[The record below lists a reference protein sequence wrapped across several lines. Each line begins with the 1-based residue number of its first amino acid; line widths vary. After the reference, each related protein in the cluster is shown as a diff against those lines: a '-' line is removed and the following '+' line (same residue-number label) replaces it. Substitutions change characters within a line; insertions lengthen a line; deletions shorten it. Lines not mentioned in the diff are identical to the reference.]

1 MGESEV
7 SRKDDKRYDK
17 GCVTQRSMPF
27 WCVGNPLSD
36 PFGGAVLPRIDALDV
51 ATLIAE
57 AGQAGLVELTGF
69 HDDDLVS
76 WNPDQLD
83 DDLDPR
89 GEVGRRLRAIKRIL
103 DDAGVGVNTMT
114 CSLHGNPVF
123 RNGGLCNPDPGIR
136 RLAARKVERALRI
149 GQLFGARHFL
159 YWVARDG
166 FEVPVVTAWDRVYDW
181 LAEGLNHVT
190 ETIRAK
196 GMDNYIGATIEP
208 KPNEPRGQ
216 MFLPTSGHAVGF
228 IMGRLQEPA
237 FWGVNPELLQHES
250 MALMN
255 ACMTVSYLCSVG
267 KLKFLHFGSQVKA
280 QFDNDFPPLIGPEGL
295 KETVFMFRTLMD
307 IGWQGVVEYDCHMLR
322 ADGAPDDADGARRR
336 FIRTCTEALDLSL
349 ALAARIRKPRA
360 GLSQAE
366 ADLESIRQMCALP
379 SGS

>member
-149 GQLFGARHFL
+149 GSAAVHSAASGRVLLRRHGVAAAR
-159 YWVARDG
+159 
-166 FEVPVVTAWDRVYDW
+166 VTAARARCRV
-181 LAEGLNHVT
+181 
-190 ETIRAK
+190 R
-196 GMDNYIGATIEP
+196 
-208 KPNEPRGQ
+208 Q
-216 MFLPTSGHAVGF
+216 
-228 IMGRLQEPA
+228 
-237 FWGVNPELLQHES
+237 
-250 MALMN
+250 
-255 ACMTVSYLCSVG
+255 
-267 KLKFLHFGSQVKA
+267 
-280 QFDNDFPPLIGPEGL
+280 
-295 KETVFMFRTLMD
+295 
-307 IGWQGVVEYDCHMLR
+307 
-322 ADGAPDDADGARRR
+322 
-336 FIRTCTEALDLSL
+336 
-349 ALAARIRKPRA
+349 AARPAAA
-360 GLSQAE
+360 G
-366 ADLESIRQMCALP
+366 
-379 SGS
+379 